1 MIPMNAHT
9 SAGLDPRLTPARPEL
24 AAAHLQGLVAADRY
38 AEGTTYAVVRPAVPV
53 RKEPDPTSPLT
64 TEALFGETV
73 TVYEIDIEG
82 WAWGQLD
89 ADGYVGWLPAE
100 AIDLPGAPATH
111 RVRALRTP
119 VFPGPSIKLP
129 PMELLSFGSR
139 LAIAGTRERFAV
151 TETGG
156 FVFADHLAP
165 LDSHEDDF
173 VAVATRF
180 LGAAYLWGGRSSLG
194 LDCSGLV
201 QVALNACGIA
211 APRDTD
217 MQEAA
222 LGNPIAFSGDVGE
235 LQRGDLVYWPGHV
248 GIVEDSETLL
258 HATAYF
264 MSVVR
269 EPLKDALARIAA
281 LSTPVR
287 SVKRL

>member
-1 MIPMNAHT
+1 MNAHA
-9 SAGLDPRLTPARPEL
+9 SAGLDPRLTPARPDL
-24 AAAHLQGLVAADRY
+24 AAAHLQGIVAAPRY
-38 AEGTTYAVVRPAVPV
+38 VEGTTQIVVRACAPM
-53 RKEPDPTSPLT
+53 RKEPDPSVPLV
-64 TEALFGETV
+64 TEALFGESV
-73 TVYEIDIEG
+73 TVYEMTIEG

-100 AIDLPGAPATH
+100 ALAAPGAAATH
-111 RVRALRTP
+111 KVRALRTP
-119 VFPGPSIKLP
+119 LFPGPSIKLP

-139 LAIAGTRERFAV
+139 LTITGTRERFAV

-165 LDSHEDDF
+165 LDVYEDDF
-173 VAVATRF
+173 VAVAARF

-211 APRDTD
+211 SPRDTD

-222 LGNPIAFSGDVGE
+222 LGNSIAFSGDLGE
-235 LQRGDLVYWPGHV
+235 LRRGDLVYWPGHV
-248 GIVEDSETLL
+248 GIVEDADTLL

-269 EPLKDALARIAA
+269 EPLKDALTRIEA
-281 LSTPVR
+281 LGTPVR

>member
-1 MIPMNAHT
+1 MNAHT
-9 SAGLDPRLTPARPEL
+9 SAGLDPRLTPARPDL
-24 AAAHLQGLVAADRY
+24 AAAHLQGIVAADRY
-38 AEGTTYAVVRPAVPV
+38 VEGTTYAVVRPAVPV

-111 RVRALRTP
+111 KVRALRTP

-165 LDSHEDDF
+165 LDRQRGRFRRLSPR
-173 VAVATRF
+173 ASSAPPISGAGAPASGWTARASCRCRSTPAASPRRATPTCRKRRW
-180 LGAAYLWGGRSSLG
+180 ATP
-194 LDCSGLV
+194 V
-201 QVALNACGIA
+201 
-211 APRDTD
+211 
-217 MQEAA
+217 
-222 LGNPIAFSGDVGE
+222 AFSGDIAE

-248 GIVEDSETLL
+248 GIVENADTLL
-258 HATAYF
+258 HATAHF

-269 EPLKDALARIAA
+269 EPLKDALARIEA
-281 LSTPVR
+281 LGTPVR